1 MRAGNNLFNESQSH
15 FDAPTDVGVQLVD
28 ALRSESHPPV
38 PPFGDALVPSAGR
51 RPSSERSS
59 GIYAASPVCSKKRMA
74 KKRWRAGWQW
84 TLDLANTSRANHRTP
99 R

>member
-1 MRAGNNLFNESQSH
+1 MLTMAHGAAEKRGISLFNESQSH

-51 RPSSERSS
+51 AAPEFREITWRSP
-59 GIYAASPVCSKKRMA
+59 GDHLEIIWNIRRFTGVLK
-74 KKRWRAGWQW
+74 
-84 TLDLANTSRANHRTP
+84 
-99 R
+99 